1 MEQFDT
7 CRTSRDEDWWGVGFW
22 WLGDS
27 HHTTSPATTDW
38 AMPDWPVFCITGTVA
53 SQTPKTWD
61 KWVMTCAF
69 RSSPLHTHTH
79 NSWLSE
85 QNLLQHSLPHC
96 HFGGRFQTLRLIQK
110 NLRHIQQLTKLHARA
125 LNNLIWLHNFYS
137 FLHNFFLVSLWPPPN
152 CAHISI
158 RITPRLRGWGFN
170 LGLERE
176 RERAKD
182 LLINGQD
189 WTFTTRHCVCLFFF
203 LKIQQKVK

>member
-1 MEQFDT
+1 MRGGFLVT
-7 CRTSRDEDWWGVGFW
+7 RGLTSYHQPCHNRLSYARLTGFLHNW
-22 WLGDS
+22 D
-27 HHTTSPATTDW
+27 H
-38 AMPDWPVFCITGTVA
+38 C
-53 SQTPKTWD
+53 QPKTPRHETNGLWL
-61 KWVMTCAF
+61 VHFALPPC
-69 RSSPLHTHTH
+69 THTH

-176 RERAKD
+176 RESKGPVDQRPRLDIYNEA
-182 LLINGQD
+182 L
-189 WTFTTRHCVCLFFF
+189 CLPFF
-203 LKIQQKVK
+203 LSKNTTKS

>member
-38 AMPDWPVFCITGTVA
+38 AMPDWPVFCITGTIA
-53 SQTPKTWD
+53 SQKPQD
-61 KWVMTCAF
+61 MRQMGYDLCISLFPPA
-69 RSSPLHTHTH
+69 HTHTQLMAQRAKSPAALPPPLPLWWTVSDSATNPKELETH
-79 NSWLSE
+79 PTTHQAACQSPQQFDLTS
-85 QNLLQHSLPHC
+85 QFLFISTQLFPRFSLAP
-96 HFGGRFQTLRLIQK
+96 
-110 NLRHIQQLTKLHARA
+110 TKLRTHFHKNYPTIA
-125 LNNLIWLHNFYS
+125 WLG
-137 FLHNFFLVSLWPPPN
+137 VQPW
-152 CAHISI
+152 
-158 RITPRLRGWGFN
+158 TW
-170 LGLERE
+170 E